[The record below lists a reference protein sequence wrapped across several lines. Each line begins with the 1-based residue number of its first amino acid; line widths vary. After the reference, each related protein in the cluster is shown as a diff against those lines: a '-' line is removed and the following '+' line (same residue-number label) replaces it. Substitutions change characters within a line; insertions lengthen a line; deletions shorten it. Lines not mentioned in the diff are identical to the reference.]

1 MCTRAKEYHSHKI
14 RTLMP
19 AELSFISI
27 VMPCQDEEQVTMMRK
42 RAEPGGGIGDRHTD
56 TPSKGTFNQSTFVSG
71 REQEVGKL
79 IAFTFLVV

>member
-1 MCTRAKEYHSHKI
+1 
-14 RTLMP
+14 MP

-27 VMPCQDEEQVTMMRK
+27 VMPCQDEEQVTMMRT
-42 RAEPGGGIGDRHTD
+42 RTEPGGIGDRHTD

-71 REQEVGKL
+71 GEQEEGKL